1 MQELV
6 DYADVRR
13 VLPVTRIRLRAM
25 DLQEPLTYMTNGS
38 PEFRWHR
45 QYRTHRGRPRRKFH
59 RRYVNF
65 EHIGDGT
72 ICVEYRRP
80 RTPEPGSGARDL

>member
-25 DLQEPLTYMTNGS
+25 DLQELLTYMTNGS
-38 PEFRWHR
+38 IEFRWHS
-45 QYRTHRGRPRRKFH
+45 
-59 RRYVNF
+59 
-65 EHIGDGT
+65 T
-72 ICVEYRRP
+72 ISNASWSSATKISSALRELRAHWRWGYLR
-80 RTPEPGSGARDL
+80 